1 MTFSLKKCVVALVLT
16 AVPAAISMANEEA
29 APAEKPG
36 AHAALSLL
44 QEGNARFAA
53 GNTLHGHQDAARV
66 KLASQEDQGKYAYA
80 TVLSCSDSR
89 VPVELLFDTGVMD
102 VFVVRVAGNV
112 CDTDEIGSIEYGLGH
127 VKTPLLVVLGHT
139 QCGAVK
145 AVLGAAHGEVH
156 ELEANIPPLIE
167 NIDAPVKRAMA
178 EHPKAEGAEMV
189 GYAVHENVWQSI
201 GDLFEH
207 SVAVREMVKQGKVRV
222 VGAVYELESGKVE
235 WLPEEKVAELLAAAE
250 AKAPAAAPAAK
261 H

>member
-1 MTFSLKKCVVALVLT
+1 MKYSLKKCTVAALLI
-16 AVPAAISMANEEA
+16 AISAAMAVANEES
-29 APAEKPG
+29 APVGKPG
-36 AHAALSLL
+36 AHAALTLL
-44 QEGNARFAA
+44 REGNARFAE
-53 GNTLHGHQDAARV
+53 GQTLHGHQDAARI

-89 VPVELLFDTGVMD
+89 VPVELLFDTGIME

-145 AVLGAAHGEVH
+145 AVLGAAHGDVH

-167 NIDAPVKRAMA
+167 NINAPVKRAMA

-189 GYAVHENVWQSI
+189 GHAVRENVWQSI
-201 GDLFEH
+201 DDLFTH
-207 SVAVREMVKQGKVRV
+207 SAAVRELVKQGKVRV
-222 VGAVYELESGKVE
+222 VGAIYALETGTVE
-235 WLPEEKVAELLAAAE
+235 WLPEEKVAELLAAAD
-250 AKAPAAAPAAK
+250 AKAPATAPPAK